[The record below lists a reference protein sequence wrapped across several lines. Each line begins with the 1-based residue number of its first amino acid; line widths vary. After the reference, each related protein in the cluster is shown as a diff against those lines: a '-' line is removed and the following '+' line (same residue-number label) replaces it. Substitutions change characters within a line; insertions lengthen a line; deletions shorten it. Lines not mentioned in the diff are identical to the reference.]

1 MESLTALRLDAENT
15 SDTLDEWLHEDR
27 AAGEGKD
34 SKSFPSAFSAPL
46 R

>member
-27 AAGEGKD
+27 VAGEGKD

>member
-1 MESLTALRLDAENT
+1 MESLTDLRLDAENT

-34 SKSFPSAFSAPL
+34 SKSSSSAFSVP
-46 R
+46 RR